1 MNNIKKI
8 RKQLNISVTELAKR
22 INMSQAN
29 LTKIENNQVEL
40 KIELA
45 EKISNALNVSLN
57 TILETKAS
65 GITQIELINPNII
78 GLTQYQALD
87 IPSQILDNSD
97 SKLKAFVQEDDTMSP
112 LIKKNSIVIINT
124 KEKTLLNGIYLININ
139 NNLLIRRLQK
149 TLQNTIYIIPENKAY
164 QTEEVKE
171 AKFQIIGKASS
182 ILIHNMI

>member
-45 EKISNALNVSLN
+45 EKISKSLNVPLN
-57 TILETKAS
+57 TILETKTS
-65 GITQIELINPNII
+65 GITKIELINPELL
-78 GLTQYQALD
+78 GLTQYQTID
-87 IPSQILDNSD
+87 IPSQMLDNNNP
-97 SKLKAFVQEDDTMSP
+97 KLKAFIQEDDTMET

-124 KEKTLLNGIYLININ
+124 EEKTLQNGIYLININ
-139 NNLLIRRLQK
+139 NNQQIRRLQK
-149 TLQNTIYIIPENKAY
+149 THQNTIYIIPENKAY
-164 QTEEVKE
+164 HTEEVE
-171 AKFQIIGKASS
+171 ETKFQIIGKASS
-182 ILIHNMI
+182 VLIHNII